1 MLQRITYSIC
11 ACALLIGLSGVA
23 SAGPAIPP
31 TQSNIDSITYINRLF
46 YTMVDQ
52 HIDLMVTEGIHLLI
66 AIGVIFTVY
75 YSLLGMFGDTNGMM
89 KQLIELLFM
98 FTIFLTM
105 LQFYDVPMPFS
116 SVSFHQIFYEEARW
130 AAGMFDL
137 GTVNDASKLL
147 MDVLKNL
154 PTPRWTDGV
163 LGLVIIP
170 FIFVSV
176 VLAWVLLQYT
186 TLIAYIALGLGG
198 LIGPLLIPFGLW
210 PFMSW
215 LFNGWFRFMC
225 TYAMYLIFSS
235 ALVYVFAHVLMY
247 SVSGLANG
255 DYTIGHVLINIVPFL
270 ALVSAFAVA
279 FWQAHSWARD
289 IAHGTA
295 SAGAGLTA
303 LAQSAVSYVLRK

>member
-1 MLQRITYSIC
+1 MLQRITHSIC
-11 ACALLIGLSGVA
+11 VCALLIGLSGA
-23 SAGPAIPP
+23 AFAGPAIPP
-31 TQSNIDSITYINRLF
+31 TQSNLANITYLNNLF
-46 YTMVDQ
+46 YTMIDQ
-52 HIDLMVTEGIHLLI
+52 HIDLMVSEGQTLLI
-66 AIGVIFTVY
+66 SIAVVFVVY
-75 YSLLGMFGDTNGMM
+75 YALFGMFGDLGGML
-89 KQLIELLFM
+89 KQQFELLFM
-98 FTIFLTM
+98 FTIFYTM
-105 LQFYDVPMPFS
+105 LQFYDSPMPFIS
-116 SVSFHQIFYEEARW
+116 ISFHQIFAEEARW

-137 GTVNDASKLL
+137 GTVSDASQLL

-154 PTPRWTDGV
+154 PSPRWTDGV
-163 LGLVIIP
+163 LGLIIIP
-170 FIFVSV
+170 FIFVAI

-198 LIGPLLIPFGLW
+198 LVGPLLIPFGLW

-225 TYAMYLIFSS
+225 TYAMYLIFAS
-235 ALVYVFAHVLMY
+235 ALVYVFAHTLMY

-255 DYTIGHVLINIVPFL
+255 DYTMGHVFLNIVPFL
-270 ALVSAFAVA
+270 ALVSAFTVA

-295 SAGAGLTA
+295 SAGAGLSA